1 MMNTY
6 HVIVVKDNDLKSCDL
21 KYSMDYIIVYKFS
34 CYHLLICL
42 TDSYKM

>member
-6 HVIVVKDNDLKSCDL
+6 HVIDVKDNDLKSFDL

-42 TDSYKM
+42 SASYKM